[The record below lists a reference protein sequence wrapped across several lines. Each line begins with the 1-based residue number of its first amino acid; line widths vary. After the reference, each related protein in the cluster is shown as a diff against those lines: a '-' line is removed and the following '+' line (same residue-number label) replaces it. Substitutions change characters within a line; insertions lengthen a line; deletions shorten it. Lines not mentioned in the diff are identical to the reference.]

1 MPRMTGGQAVVES
14 LKREGVEYV
23 FGVPGV
29 QIMHIFDAF
38 YGEPDMRLITVRHE
52 QTTIYMADG
61 YARVKGK
68 PGVGLVVPGP
78 GVQNALAAV
87 GTAYACSSPVLLLA
101 GQIETK
107 DLGRDGGAL
116 HEVNDQ
122 LDMVRPVTKWCKGVM
137 KVEEI
142 PGAIQ
147 EAMRQ
152 MKTGRPRP
160 TEVEI
165 PWDTMRSSGEV
176 EFFPPKNIPSA
187 EPDKQSVRRA
197 AELLVQAQK
206 PLIWAGGGAIVSD
219 SAAELKDLAEALG
232 APVATT
238 AQGKGAIPENHPLS
252 LGGAY
257 YGFGPVRWAMPVA
270 DVVLT
275 VGTRITW
282 QQAQPSTALKPP
294 QKLIQLDAD
303 PSMIGKN
310 YPAEV
315 AIVSDAKVAL
325 KMLAE
330 EVRKMEVIKG
340 RWRSSE
346 LEEFRKNHQ
355 NWLQE
360 KAPLQY
366 QIIKT
371 LRKEMDD
378 DAIFVCGVTNMGYW
392 ANLVYEVRQP
402 RTYITSSYYA
412 TLGFSFPT
420 ALGAKVAAPDKPVI
434 CVVGDGG
441 FLYAC
446 AELATAV
453 RYGINLITVIFTDN
467 AFGSTKSDQ
476 QINFQGR
483 VLGTELNNP
492 DFAKLAELFGARGI
506 KAEPERLGSILGEV
520 LETKQPV
527 VIEVPIPTLVPPFQ
541 ISPMA
546 D

>member
-1 MPRMTGGQAVVES
+1 MPRMTGGEAVVEA
-14 LKREGVEYV
+14 LKKEGVEYL
-23 FGVPGV
+23 FSVPGV
-29 QIMHIFDAF
+29 QIMGVFDAL
-38 YGEPDMRLITVRHE
+38 YGEKDLRLVVVRHE
-52 QTTIYMADG
+52 QAALYMADG
-61 YARVKGK
+61 YARVTGK

-101 GQIETK
+101 GQIESR
-107 DLGRDGGAL
+107 DLGKDGGAL

-122 LDMVRPVTKWCKGVM
+122 LDMVRPVTKWCKRVM

-142 PGAIQ
+142 PGAIR

-176 EFFPPKNIPSA
+176 EFSPGETLQPAVADPKSLG
-187 EPDKQSVRRA
+187 RA
-197 AELLVQAQK
+197 AELLVQARK

-219 SAAELKDLAEALG
+219 ASAELKDLAEALG
-232 APVATT
+232 APVAMT

-257 YGFGPVRWAMPVA
+257 YGFGPVRWAMPGA

-282 QQAQPSTALKPP
+282 QQARPATALKPP
-294 QKLIQLDAD
+294 QKLIQLDVDA
-303 PSMIGKN
+303 SMIGKN

-315 AIVSDAKVAL
+315 ALVSDARAAL
-325 KMLAE
+325 KALAGE
-330 EVRKMEVIKG
+330 LRKMKVDKG
-340 RWRSSE
+340 RWSPSE
-346 LEEFRKNHQ
+346 LEQCRENHRK
-355 NWLQE
+355 WLQE

-371 LRKEMDD
+371 LRKELAD
-378 DAIFVCGVTNMGYW
+378 DAIFVCGVTNIGYW
-392 ANLVYEVRQP
+392 ANLAYEVRKP
-402 RTYITSSYYA
+402 RTFITSSYFA
-412 TLGFSFPT
+412 TLGYSFPT
-420 ALGAKVAAPDKPVI
+420 ALGVKLAAPDRQVV

-453 RYGINLITVIFTDN
+453 RYGINLVTIVFN
-467 AFGSTKSDQ
+467 AQAFGSTKSDQ
-476 QINFQGR
+476 VVNFKGR
-483 VLGTELNNP
+483 IMGTEVNNP
-492 DFAKLAELFGARGI
+492 DFARLAEMFGARGF
-506 KAEPERLGSILGEV
+506 KATPEQLGRTLREV
-520 LETKQPV
+520 LDNKQPA
-527 VIEVPIPTLVPPFQ
+527 VIEVPVPTMIAPFQ
-541 ISPMA
+541 MLE
-546 D
+546 

>member
-1 MPRMTGGQAVVES
+1 MPRMTGGEAVVES
-14 LKREGVEYV
+14 LKREGVEYL
-23 FGVPGV
+23 FSIPGV
-29 QIMHIFDAF
+29 QIMGVFDAL
-38 YGEPDMRLITVRHE
+38 YGEKDLRLVVVRHE
-52 QTTIYMADG
+52 QTALYMADG
-61 YARVKGK
+61 YARVKGN

-122 LDMVRPVTKWCKGVM
+122 LDMVRPVTKWCRRVM

-176 EFFPPKNIPSA
+176 EFFPRETLRPA
-187 EPDKQSVRRA
+187 EPDQQSVRRA
-197 AELLVQAQK
+197 AELLVRAQK
-206 PLIWAGGGAIVSD
+206 PLIWAGGGAIISD
-219 SAAELKDLAEALG
+219 ASAELEELAEILG
-232 APVATT
+232 APVAMT

-252 LGGAY
+252 LEGAY
-257 YGFGPVRWAMPVA
+257 YGFGPVRWAMAGA

-282 QQAQPSTALKPP
+282 QQAWPSTALKPP

-315 AIVSDAKVAL
+315 AVVSDAKAAL
-325 KMLAE
+325 KALVE
-330 EVRKMEVIKG
+330 EVRKKKVNKD
-340 RWRSSE
+340 RWASSE
-346 LEEFRKNHQ
+346 LDQFRKNHQ
-355 NWLQE
+355 NWLRE
-360 KAPLQY
+360 KAPLQH
-366 QIIKT
+366 QIIRT
-371 LRKEMDD
+371 LRNELDE
-378 DAIFVCGVTNMGYW
+378 DAIFVCGVTNIGYW
-392 ANLVYEVRQP
+392 ANLSYEVRRP
-402 RTYITSSYYA
+402 RTYITSSYFA
-412 TLGFSFPT
+412 TLGYSFPT
-420 ALGAKVAAPDKPVI
+420 ALGAKLAAPDRPVV

-441 FLYAC
+441 FLYGC

-453 RYGINLITVIFTDN
+453 RYGINLITVVFTDN

-476 QINFQGR
+476 QVNFQGR
-483 VLGTELNNP
+483 VFGTELNNP
-492 DFAKLAELFGARGI
+492 DFSRLAELFGAKGM
-506 KAEPERLGSILGEV
+506 KADPERLGKALREALAANRPV
-520 LETKQPV
+520 L
-527 VIEVPIPTLVPPFQ
+527 IEVPIPTLIPPFQ
-541 ISPMA
+541 ISPLQ